1 MHRARSNIK
10 MEDYP
15 KDYCWYLVY
24 TKPHNEDKV
33 CQQLSRLKYDLLNP
47 KISEKRYVKNR
58 LRDVISPLFPCY
70 IFVKFEYAK
79 DYRMVKYG
87 RGVRNIVGF
96 GNEASPV
103 PEEII
108 ASISEKATQGVINMP
123 PPQYEYGEDVVI
135 CKGPFEGLDAV
146 FIRKMDGMERVSVLL
161 KAMNVRLV
169 IDSYSLH
176 GVGI

>member
-1 MHRARSNIK
+1 

-15 KDYCWYLVY
+15 KDCSWYLVY

-33 CQQLSRLKYDLLNP
+33 CQQLSRLKLDILNP
-47 KISEKRYVKNR
+47 KISEKRYVRNR
-58 LRDVISPLFPCY
+58 LKDVVSPLFPCY
-70 IFVKFEYAK
+70 IFAKFEYAR

-96 GNEASPV
+96 GNEASSV
-103 PEEII
+103 PEEIV
-108 ASISEKATQGVINMP
+108 ASISEKTAQGVIDMP
-123 PPQYEYGEDVVI
+123 PPRYEYGEGVVI
-135 CKGPFEGLDAV
+135 SEGPFEGLDAV
-146 FIRKMDGMERVSVLL
+146 FIRKMDGMERVTVLL